1 MGSHAEEMGEPRP
14 FEKGLVEVFTGMGKG
29 KTSAAL
35 GIALRAAGHG
45 LRVHIVYFMKGDTR
59 YGEQQAFGRLG
70 TVTYSRFGQATF
82 VDPARVREEEKAEAR
97 RALAAG
103 REAML
108 SGRYDIVILDEV
120 NVASAWGLV
129 NVEEVVALIKE
140 RPANVELI
148 LTGRYAD
155 PRIIAAA
162 DLVTEMVELKHPYS
176 SGTPA
181 RQGIDY

>member
-1 MGSHAEEMGEPRP
+1 MGLPEEKMGEPRP
-14 FEKGLVEVFTGMGKG
+14 FEEGLVEVFTGTGKG

-45 LRVHIVYFMKGDTR
+45 LRVHVVYFMKGDTR
-59 YGEQQAFGRLG
+59 YGEQEAFGRLG
-70 TVTYSRFGQATF
+70 TVTYSRFGHVTF
-82 VDPARVREEEKAEAR
+82 VDPNRVREEEKAEAR

-108 SGRYDIVILDEV
+108 SGGYDIVILDEV

-129 NVEEVVALIKE
+129 GVEDVLALIE
-140 RPANVELI
+140 QRPANVELI

-162 DLVTEMVELKHPYS
+162 DLVTEMVELKHPYNI
-176 SGTPA
+176 GTPA

>member
-1 MGSHAEEMGEPRP
+1 MH
-14 FEKGLVEVFTGMGKG
+14 
-29 KTSAAL
+29 
-35 GIALRAAGHG
+35 
-45 LRVHIVYFMKGDTR
+45 
-59 YGEQQAFGRLG
+59 
-70 TVTYSRFGQATF
+70 
-82 VDPARVREEEKAEAR
+82 EEEKAEAR

-129 NVEEVVALIKE
+129 NVEEVVALIKQ

-162 DLVTEMVELKHPYS
+162 DLVTEMVELKHPYHR
-176 SGTPA
+176 GTPA